1 MNDFLDMQMLIQMI
15 INSLFYPTENDIDIR
30 YGESLRIIDNMLL
43 SIIITVFAHL
53 YDFNSCLQE
62 LIIDKKKSIIDISTI
77 FE

>member
-1 MNDFLDMQMLIQMI
+1 MI
-15 INSLFYPTENDIDIR
+15 INSLFYPTENDIDIK

-53 YDFNSCLQE
+53 YDSCLQE

-77 FE
+77 FEGTSLRTARFNVS